1 MRAVIA
7 GGGIGGL
14 SVAIALAL
22 RGWTVQVLEQ
32 APALTEVGAGLQ
44 IAPNGWRVLK
54 AMGVTP
60 LIADTLF
67 EPEMIEMR
75 DGVSGRRIFSLPMRD
90 HARARWGGPYIQIH
104 RADLVDAL
112 ATRLQALAPGAVET
126 GRTVARHDQR
136 PDGVTLVLED
146 GRRVDADLVVAADG
160 LHSVLRRQMI
170 GADQPRYTGNL
181 AWRAVVPVDALGDHA
196 PPNGGCIWVGDRR
209 HAVTTRLRAGALA
222 NFVGMVEQPEPA
234 PEGWRIIGD
243 RDQARA
249 HFDGWHPM
257 VTTLIERAEALHRWA
272 LFDRAPLP
280 RWHEGRV
287 ALLGDAAHPML
298 PSMAQGA
305 VQAIEDA
312 WVLAGCVTGA
322 DPARGLQRYFDLRQP
337 RTARVQAG
345 SAANARLFH
354 HGSALGRIAVYG
366 PMAVGATLFPG
377 LVHRRQDWVYGHDAT
392 AEVPPLT

>member
-1 MRAVIA
+1 MKAAIA
-7 GGGIGGL
+7 GGGVGGL
-14 SVAIALAL
+14 SAAIALAL
-22 RGWTVQVLEQ
+22 RGWNVTVLEQ

-44 IAPNGWRVLK
+44 IAPNGWRVLD

-75 DGVSGRRIFSLPMRD
+75 DGVSGRRIFTLPMRD
-90 HARARWGGPYIQIH
+90 HAQARWGGPYIQIH

-112 ATRLQALAPGAVET
+112 AARLRVLAPDAVQT
-126 GRTVARHDQR
+126 GKVVVRYDQT
-136 PDGVTLVLED
+136 PDTVTLTLDD
-146 GRRVDADLVVAADG
+146 GSKLDTDLAVAADG
-160 LHSVLRRQMI
+160 LHSVLRTQML
-170 GADQPRYTGNL
+170 GPDRPRYTGNV
-181 AWRAVVPVDALGDHA
+181 AWRAVVPVDTLETHA
-196 PPNGGCIWVGDRR
+196 PPNGGCIWVGDKR
-209 HAVTTRLRAGALA
+209 HAVTTRLRAGTMA

-234 PEGWRIIGD
+234 PEGWRITGD
-243 RDQARA
+243 RDQALA
-249 HFDGWHPM
+249 DFAGWHPM
-257 VTTLIERAEALHRWA
+257 VTTVIERADALHCWA

-280 RWHEGRV
+280 RWHDGRV

-312 WVLAGCVTGA
+312 WVLAGCLEGTEPGA
-322 DPARGLQRYFDLRQP
+322 ALQRYFDLRQP

-354 HGSALGRIAVYG
+354 HASGLGRVAVYG

-377 LVHRRQDWVYGHDAT
+377 LVHRRQDWVYGFDAT
-392 AEVPPLT
+392 AQVPRVA